1 MLKFAGTPQ
10 EGVEV
15 SKIRWLHRSPQQVT
29 GGHLC
34 PQAKHSIVI
43 PQHRSGKA
51 CLRGQVGQ
59 LAKAKDGR
67 VIGTCQ
73 NHAPFSTC
81 KNPNLTGQDM

>member
-1 MLKFAGTPQ
+1 MLKLAIMPQ

-15 SKIRWLHRSPQQVT
+15 SEIRWLHRSPQQVP

-34 PQAKHSIVI
+34 PQAKHSILI
-43 PQHRSGKA
+43 PQHSSGKL

-67 VIGTCQ
+67 VIGTCR
-73 NHAPFSTC
+73 NHATLGTC
-81 KNPNLTGQDM
+81 KNP